1 MYQQCIIMG
10 NLGRD
15 PEMRYTPN
23 GKAVTVFTVAVNNRY
38 QEDGEW
44 KDKTTWFRV
53 TCWDRLAE
61 TTNQYLKKGSKVF
74 VVGRVDISTWTD
86 KQSNEARGQLELT
99 AREVKFLS
107 GREDG
112 GEPSSG
118 GSSSAARDEEDIPF

>member
-15 PEMRYTPN
+15 PEMRYTAN
-23 GKAVTVFTVAVNNRY
+23 GKAVTTFNVAVNNRY
-38 QEDGEW
+38 QEDGDW

-74 VVGRVDISTWTD
+74 IVGRVDISTWSD
-86 KQSNEARGQLELT
+86 KASGEARGQLELT

-112 GEPSSG
+112 EPGGPPPSG
-118 GSSSAARDEEDIPF
+118 APARDEDDIPF

>member
-15 PEMRYTPN
+15 PEMRYTPG
-23 GKAVTVFTVAVNNRY
+23 GKAVTAFTVAVNNRY

-61 TTNQYLKKGSKVF
+61 TTHQYLKKGSKVF
-74 VVGRVDISTWTD
+74 VVGRVDISTWSD
-86 KQSNEARGQLELT
+86 KQTNEARGQLELT

-112 GEPSSG
+112 SET
-118 GSSSAARDEEDIPF
+118 GSPASAPRDEEDIPF